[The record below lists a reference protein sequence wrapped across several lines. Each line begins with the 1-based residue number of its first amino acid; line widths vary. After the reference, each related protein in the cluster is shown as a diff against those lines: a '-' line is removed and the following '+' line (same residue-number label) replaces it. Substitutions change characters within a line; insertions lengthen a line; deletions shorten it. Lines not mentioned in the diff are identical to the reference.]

1 VAERSLVDKIF
12 SSKTEVLSHQHDYG
26 NNRLAEVLL
35 SKIQWPKQVQGPVDE
50 CKHLKVIPHKKIT
63 G

>member
-1 VAERSLVDKIF
+1 MDKTF
-12 SSKTEVLSHQHDYG
+12 SSTTAVLFHQHDYG

-35 SKIQWPKQVQGPVDE
+35 NKIQWPEQAQGPVDE

-63 G
+63 GFINI